1 MDCRENRKKME
12 IVIERTISAKE
23 IGMEQEER

>member
-1 MDCRENRKKME
+1 MDYRENRKKTE